1 MEVLMNLWNFRT
13 GVKIKNNLYDIVM
26 DRLAKA
32 PINLYFDK
40 NKVATINKKFEALE
54 LVASNGIVD

>member
-13 GVKIKNNLYDIVM
+13 GLKIKNNLYDIVM

-32 PINLYFDK
+32 PIILYFDK
-40 NKVATINKKFEALE
+40 NDVAKINK
-54 LVASNGIVD
+54 

>member
-32 PINLYFDK
+32 PIILYFDK
-40 NKVATINKKFEALE
+40 NDVAKINKKFEALE
-54 LVASNGIVD
+54 RVTSYGIVE